1 MAEPVGGEEEVDD
14 SAEQSSCKQLS
25 EKSVGRCRSSMAAR
39 DNSGTKHRNF
49 LKQVNLFGP
58 SVVLR
63 FPTLLQNG
71 KPATFGV

>member
-14 SAEQSSCKQLS
+14 SAEQSSCKQPS

-39 DNSGTKHRNF
+39 DNSGTKDRNF

-58 SVVLR
+58 SVMLR
-63 FPTLLQNG
+63 FPTPLQHG
-71 KPATFGV
+71 KPATFGM